1 MNLELYFKTLQPLE
15 FTNALPGE
23 EVTGTDAVI
32 GALNTMSPLVATK
45 VLDSMTPN
53 EIRSL
58 IQLPPKEEGTEI
70 DVAAFTELSSNEDLV
85 NEVMA
90 QLQGEEIGD
99 EWELIASIPAGEE
112 EHYFNNLFKFAAQ
125 IQPTGSESWQDNDLW
140 KIRYSYAGNPSPER
154 EFCKLMLGNNLYY
167 RYEDLDRDL
176 TVNPGFGPR
185 GSASYN
191 VFLYKGGPNCKH
203 YFMRNIFLRKDNGKI
218 SVNQAI
224 KMINDMD
231 PKDRSK

>member
-1 MNLELYFKTLQPLE
+1 M
-15 FTNALPGE
+15 
-23 EVTGTDAVI
+23 
-32 GALNTMSPLVATK
+32 
-45 VLDSMTPN
+45 
-53 EIRSL
+53 
-58 IQLPPKEEGTEI
+58 
-70 DVAAFTELSSNEDLV
+70 
-85 NEVMA
+85 
-90 QLQGEEIGD
+90 
-99 EWELIASIPAGEE
+99 IASIPAGEE

-185 GSASYN
+185 GAADYN
-191 VFLYKGGPNCKH
+191 IWLYKGGANCKH
-203 YFMRNIFLRKDNGKI
+203 FWMRNIFLRKDNGKI

-231 PKDRSK
+231 PKDRAKYRLPINDPKVAKIPYDMPNNGYLNPR